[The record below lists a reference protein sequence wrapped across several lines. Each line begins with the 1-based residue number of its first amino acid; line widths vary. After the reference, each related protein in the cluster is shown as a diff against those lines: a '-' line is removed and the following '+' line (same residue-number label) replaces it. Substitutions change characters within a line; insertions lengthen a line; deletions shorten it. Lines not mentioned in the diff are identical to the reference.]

1 MTEQNAT
8 AIDESSISSLQVSF
22 EEDYLRQLKDIENE
36 DYQNS
41 LPKGGTSAPL
51 MDDESSTGL
60 KRELNIEGGLKAK
73 KNLMFDITDVSVFR
87 LYFHLSEPFEYFL
100 MILGFIGSLAA
111 GASNPVMAYLTGSTT
126 SDASSGTQD
135 NINSMT
141 EEQKQ
146 IFFAEFKKTMDK
158 KVREFLYYGA
168 AAFVAT
174 FMSNCFWEYAA
185 LRQMHHLKEKY
196 FARILMQEQGWFD
209 QNNAYEFATK
219 VQVQLEQIELGVGEK
234 FGTIVECTATFIAGL
249 IIAFFSSW
257 KLTLIILCVAP
268 FLAICLIY
276 MVYSMRK
283 FLFLS
288 RKAYETAGGVAEE
301 VLYNIKTVVS
311 FGHFDFEKQ
320 RFGHYIDLVH
330 KLDTRAGF
338 KMSIAS
344 AGVNFFYFMSYF
356 AAIMYA
362 RTLLTKD
369 DNNLKPGDVMTVCF
383 ATTMAVSSFG
393 MMAPNINIIQEA
405 CIAASDYFTLLN
417 RKEQIETSQSDYKPP
432 RDSIKGRI
440 EFKNIQFIYPSDEN
454 KKKILDDLNLVFE
467 PGQKVAL
474 VGESGCGKSTT
485 VNLIERLYEPS
496 SGEILLDGVNIN
508 KYDLHYLRSLIG
520 YVQQEPVLF
529 NSPIRD
535 NIIFGRQELIDKE
548 FGGDS
553 EQLIKSACK
562 EAYAK
567 EFIDKFPEKYDY
579 VVGVKGSKLSGG
591 QKQRIAIARAILCK
605 PKILILDEATS
616 ALDNKSEKKVQK
628 ALDNISNKNVTT
640 VIIAH
645 RLSTIQN
652 ADVIYAI
659 KDGKVLEKGTHEELL
674 KLNGYYAGMVKS
686 QMDGTQKR
694 KESLNKR
701 DRNSSVFSIM
711 SSNLEEDSDKGDEIK
726 KEKPK
731 KKKKLI
737 SVQRGRIFSLYR
749 NRKMLVFLASLASFF
764 AGAVMPSAGFNL
776 SNCINAFASG
786 DKDKIKKRGLFHACM
801 YLVIAVCSA
810 GFMMLKIRN
819 FRIIGS
825 HLACSMRKLVINK
838 YLGMHMGFF
847 DKEENAPGALLAR
860 LSIDTTQLHC
870 LILIMIG
877 DIVQTAGSVI
887 VGFVLGLIKDYRL
900 MLIALCF
907 MPFIIISNV
916 VSHYTKQGGRD
927 SYRQIN
933 IEAGGIL
940 SECVINTKTIFSFN
954 FQKEAVRMYL
964 KVLDLAKK
972 DFLRDAV
979 LKGIIIGIGIFST
992 FCSKATIYH
1001 FASVFI
1007 RNETLV
1013 FEDMTVCVALSV
1025 TVSIGCANGLR
1036 GLVFISQAQKSF
1048 DSIFRILDTK
1058 TEIDVSK
1065 EGNENKISAKNIKG
1079 KIEFKNVTFAY
1090 PTKPDLN
1097 VLKGISFTIYPGQA
1111 AALVG
1116 YSGCGK
1122 STIIQL
1128 LERFY
1133 DVQDGHGEILIDD
1146 VNIKD
1151 YNLLELRE
1159 KIGLVSQEPVLFKR
1173 SVYEN
1178 ILYGDLNANK
1188 DEVLEAAKRAHIE
1201 KFFDKDQMG
1210 TKEDPVSGGE
1220 KQRLAIA
1227 RVFLKNPVI
1236 LLLDEAT
1243 SALDKESEVEVQKS
1257 LFELQ
1262 KFRTSVSI
1270 AHRLSTIV
1278 DSDIIFVIENGN
1290 IVEQG
1295 KHQEL
1300 LDLHGKYMTLYKL
1313 SNMQ

>member
-1 MTEQNAT
+1 MTEQNENT
-8 AIDESSISSLQVSF
+8 DESISSLKVSF
-22 EEDYLRQLKDIENE
+22 EEDYLRQLQDVEN
-36 DYQNS
+36 QNYIPTGS
-41 LPKGGTSAPL
+41 TGVPL
-51 MDDESSTGL
+51 IDDESSTGL
-60 KRELNIEGGLKAK
+60 KRELNIEGGQKAK
-73 KNLMFDITDVSVFR
+73 KNLMFDIKDVSVFR
-87 LYFHLSEPFEYFL
+87 LYFHLSEPLEYLL
-100 MILGFIGSLAA
+100 MILGFIGSVAA
-111 GASNPVMAYLTGSTT
+111 GAANPVMAYLTGSTT
-126 SDASSGTQD
+126 NEASSGTQG
-135 NINSMT
+135 NIDSMSD
-141 EEQKQ
+141 EEKKT
-146 IFFAEFKKTMDK
+146 FFAEFKKSMDK
-158 KVREFLYYGA
+158 KVKEFMYYGI

-174 FMSNCFWEYAA
+174 FMSNFFWEYAS

-234 FGTIVECTATFIAGL
+234 FGTIVECIATFVAGL
-249 IIAFFSSW
+249 IIAFFASW

-268 FLAICLIY
+268 FLAISIIY
-276 MVYSMRK
+276 MVSSMRK
-283 FLFLS
+283 FIFLS

-330 KLDTRAGF
+330 RLDTQAGC
-338 KMSIAS
+338 KIAIAS
-344 AGVNFFYFMSYF
+344 AGLNFFYFMSYF
-356 AAIMYA
+356 AAIIYA

-369 DNNLKPGDVMTVCF
+369 DNDIKPGDVMTVCF
-383 ATTMAVSSFG
+383 STTMAVASFG

-405 CIAASDYFTLLN
+405 CIAASDYFTLLE
-417 RKEQIETSQSDYKPP
+417 RKEQIDTSQSTYKPP
-432 RDSIKGRI
+432 RDSVKGRI
-440 EFKNIQFIYPSDEN
+440 EFKNIQFTYPSDEN
-454 KKKILDDLNLVFE
+454 KRKILDDLNLVFE
-467 PGQKVAL
+467 PGKKVAL

-485 VNLIERLYEPS
+485 VNLIERLYEPTE
-496 SGEILLDGVNIN
+496 GEVLLDGVNIN

-535 NIIFGRQELIDKE
+535 NIIFGRQELIERE
-548 FGGDS
+548 FGGDT
-553 EQLIKSACK
+553 EQLIRSACK

-567 EFIDKFPEKYDY
+567 EFIDKIPEKYDY

-616 ALDNKSEKKVQK
+616 ALDNKSEKNVQR

-686 QMDGTQKR
+686 QMDGTD
-694 KESLNKR
+694 NKKDNMNKK
-701 DRNSSVFSIM
+701 DRHSSVYSAM
-711 SSNLEEDSDKGDEIK
+711 SSNFENELNKSDDEIK

-749 NRKMLVFLASLASFF
+749 NRKMLVFLASVASFF

-801 YLVIAVCSA
+801 YIVIAVCSA
-810 GFMMLKIRN
+810 GFMALKMRN

-847 DKEENAPGALLAR
+847 DKEENAPGALLSR

-907 MPFIIISNV
+907 MPFIIISAV

-972 DFLRDAV
+972 DFLRDSI
-979 LKGIIIGIGIFST
+979 LKGVIIGIGIFST

-1036 GLVFISQAQKSF
+1036 GLVFISKAQKSF

-1058 TEIDVSK
+1058 SEIDVSK

-1079 KIEFKNVTFAY
+1079 KIEFKNVSFAY

-1097 VLKGISFTIYPGQA
+1097 VLKGISFTILPGQA

-1133 DVQDGHGEILIDD
+1133 DVKDGQGEILIDD
-1146 VNIKD
+1146 INIKD

-1173 SVYEN
+1173 NVYEN

-1201 KFFDKDQMG
+1201 KFFDKEQMG

-1262 KFRTSVSI
+1262 KFRTSISI

-1300 LDLHGKYMTLYKL
+1300 LDLHGKYSTLYKF
-1313 SNMQ
+1313 SNVQ

>member
-1 MTEQNAT
+1 MTEQNENT
-8 AIDESSISSLQVSF
+8 DESISSLKVSF
-22 EEDYLRQLKDIENE
+22 EEDYLRQLQDVEN
-36 DYQNS
+36 QNYIPTGS
-41 LPKGGTSAPL
+41 TGVPL
-51 MDDESSTGL
+51 IYDESSTGL
-60 KRELNIEGGLKAK
+60 KRELNIEGGQKAK
-73 KNLMFDITDVSVFR
+73 KNLMFDIKDVSVFR
-87 LYFHLSEPFEYFL
+87 LYFHLSEPLEYLL
-100 MILGFIGSLAA
+100 MILGFIGSVAA
-111 GASNPVMAYLTGSTT
+111 GAANPVMAYLTGSTT
-126 SDASSGTQD
+126 NEASSGTQG
-135 NINSMT
+135 NIDSMSD
-141 EEQKQ
+141 EEKKT
-146 IFFAEFKKTMDK
+146 FFAEFKKSMDK
-158 KVREFLYYGA
+158 KVKEFMYYGI

-174 FMSNCFWEYAA
+174 FMSNFFWEYAS

-234 FGTIVECTATFIAGL
+234 FGTIVECIATFVAGL
-249 IIAFFSSW
+249 IIAFFASW

-268 FLAICLIY
+268 FLAISIIY
-276 MVYSMRK
+276 MVSSMRK
-283 FLFLS
+283 FIFLS

-330 KLDTRAGF
+330 RLDTQAGC
-338 KMSIAS
+338 KIAIAS
-344 AGVNFFYFMSYF
+344 AGLNFFYFMSYF
-356 AAIMYA
+356 AAIIYA

-369 DNNLKPGDVMTVCF
+369 DNDIKPGDVMTVCF
-383 ATTMAVSSFG
+383 STTMAVASFG

-405 CIAASDYFTLLN
+405 CIAASDYFTLLE
-417 RKEQIETSQSDYKPP
+417 RKEQIDTSQSTYKPP
-432 RDSIKGRI
+432 RDSVKGRI
-440 EFKNIQFIYPSDEN
+440 EFKNIQFTYPSDEN
-454 KKKILDDLNLVFE
+454 KRKILDDLNLVFE

-485 VNLIERLYEPS
+485 VNLIERLYEPTE
-496 SGEILLDGVNIN
+496 GEVLLDGVNIN

-535 NIIFGRQELIDKE
+535 NIIFGRQELIERE
-548 FGGDS
+548 FGGDT
-553 EQLIKSACK
+553 EQLIRSACK

-567 EFIDKFPEKYDY
+567 EFIDKIPEKYDY

-616 ALDNKSEKKVQK
+616 ALDNKSEKNVQR

-686 QMDGTQKR
+686 QMDGTD
-694 KESLNKR
+694 NKKDNMNKK
-701 DRNSSVFSIM
+701 DRHSSVYSAM
-711 SSNLEEDSDKGDEIK
+711 SSNFENELNKSDDEIK

-749 NRKMLVFLASLASFF
+749 NRKMLVFLASVASFF

-801 YLVIAVCSA
+801 YIVIAVCSA
-810 GFMMLKIRN
+810 GFMALKMRN

-907 MPFIIISNV
+907 MPFIIISAV

-972 DFLRDAV
+972 DFLRDSI
-979 LKGIIIGIGIFST
+979 LKGVIIGIGIFST

-1036 GLVFISQAQKSF
+1036 GLVFISKAQKSF

-1058 TEIDVSK
+1058 SEIDVSK
-1065 EGNENKISAKNIKG
+1065 EGNENKISAKKIKG
-1079 KIEFKNVTFAY
+1079 KIEFKNVSFAY

-1097 VLKGISFTIYPGQA
+1097 VLKGISFTILPGQA

-1133 DVQDGHGEILIDD
+1133 DVKDGQGEILIDD
-1146 VNIKD
+1146 INIKD

-1173 SVYEN
+1173 NVYEN

-1201 KFFDKDQMG
+1201 KFFDKEQMG

-1262 KFRTSVSI
+1262 KFRTSISI

-1300 LDLHGKYMTLYKL
+1300 LDLHGKYSTLYKF
-1313 SNMQ
+1313 SNVQ